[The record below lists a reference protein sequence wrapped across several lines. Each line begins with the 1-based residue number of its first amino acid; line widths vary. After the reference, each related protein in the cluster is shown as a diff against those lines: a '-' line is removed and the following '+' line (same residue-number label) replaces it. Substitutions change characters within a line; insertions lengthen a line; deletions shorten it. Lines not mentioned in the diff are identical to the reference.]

1 MDPVCLPVLR
11 GQWGLAVHP
20 ALGEDWGGSCLFRGI
35 DTQPPC
41 TLGNVIVQRPG
52 TTLCTFSQRMHAPVF
67 RVGTLAKVCLRV
79 LCFDLVS
86 FGVLPPWAEG
96 TWLSASCG
104 PVTFS
109 QQMGPLVKVVVTAGS
124 STYCFWSSPP
134 GCPGPLLIRVARSPA
149 GACLLHWRAGR
160 VGRCVCTRPWLTLWA
175 LLTRGSHRRARHGLL
190 R

>member
-20 ALGEDWGGSCLFRGI
+20 ALGEDWGGSSLFRGV

-67 RVGTLAKVCLRV
+67 RVGTLAKVCLRG

-86 FGVLPPWAEG
+86 FEVLPPWAEG

-109 QQMGPLVKVVVTAGS
+109 QQMGPLAEVVLQLGHPLIASGPHLQAAQGPS
-124 STYCFWSSPP
+124 SSVLPGHLLAYSIQSSLWLAP
-134 GCPGPLLIRVARSPA
+134 GVFIRTPFS
-149 GACLLHWRAGR
+149 
-160 VGRCVCTRPWLTLWA
+160 RPQTQGWLLTL
-175 LLTRGSHRRARHGLL
+175 SFV
-190 R
+190 